1 MTTLMA
7 MIKFYW
13 ILLSLV
19 LPLLIVSSI
28 PTLANEP
35 LVNSNHL
42 KAKVRL
48 QKGSAY
54 LKSWQYEKAVAVL
67 QEAIELFPQYSIAY
81 HKLGTALFHL
91 EQYAQACENWKRA
104 CEIDT
109 RCQGWNFGKS
119 KNYCS
124 ANGD

>member
-1 MTTLMA
+1 MTTLRA

-13 ILLSLV
+13 MLLSVV
-19 LPLLIVSSI
+19 LLLLNLNSI
-28 PTLANEP
+28 QTLANQP

-42 KAKVRL
+42 KATVRV
-48 QKGSAY
+48 QKGSVY

-91 EQYAQACENWKRA
+91 EEYAQACENWKRA
-104 CEIDT
+104 CDIDT

-124 ANGD
+124 ANGH